1 MKKKLIIFNT
11 AHQHNKTQ
19 LTRCFLIMMRYF
31 TWVVV
36 ISYHTVFFPTML
48 FFWLSIST
56 ISIFFISGTNNVEE
70 ITSNNNTK
78 NRGDLTMLLLKVALH
93 HIIHMHTFRKT
104 ITIEWKTSV
113 KVKHFEIEIDLFS
126 VLHSISIC
134 FHMYSCFSVT
144 YQYPNTIQALHLKE
158 CSCN

>member
-1 MKKKLIIFNT
+1 
-11 AHQHNKTQ
+11 
-19 LTRCFLIMMRYF
+19 
-31 TWVVV
+31 
-36 ISYHTVFFPTML
+36 ML
-48 FFWLSIST
+48 FNYDEIFHMGRRHIISHC
-56 ISIFFISGTNNVEE
+56 IFSDNVVFLAFHFDNFHFFISGTNNVEE

-78 NRGDLTMLLLKVALH
+78 NRGDLTMLLLEVALH

-134 FHMYSCFSVT
+134 FHMYFCVSVT